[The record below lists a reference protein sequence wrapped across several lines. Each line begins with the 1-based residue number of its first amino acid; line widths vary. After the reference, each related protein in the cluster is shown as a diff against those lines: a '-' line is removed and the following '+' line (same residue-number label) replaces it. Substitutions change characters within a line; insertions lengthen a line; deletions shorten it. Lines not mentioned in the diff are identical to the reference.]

1 MAKVI
6 VTGGAGFI
14 GSHIVDLLLA
24 RGHEVEV
31 IDDLS
36 SGRVANLPAA
46 VKLHQLDIR
55 SVEARRVVEQMKPDG
70 IIHAAAQMS
79 VRMSMEDPTFDTS
92 VNVSGLVNILDALSR
107 SRSSA
112 AAAPFFVF
120 LSTGGAIYGEQE
132 SFPATEA
139 HRLQPASVYGL
150 SKRVGELYLDFWAR
164 ELNLPFAALRLGNV
178 YGPRQNPHGEAG
190 VVAIFNQKLL
200 RGETPTIN
208 GSGEQTRDFV
218 YVSDVARAVVTA
230 FEKRV
235 SGIFNV
241 GTGKETSVNALYA
254 LIGDAVGHRPSPQRV
269 AAKAGEQMRSVID
282 ASAAD
287 SALDWRPEVSL
298 ERGLEST
305 TAWFRSTNG

>member
-14 GSHIVDLLLA
+14 GSHIVDLLVSH
-24 RGHEVEV
+24 GHTVEV

-36 SGRVANLPAA
+36 SGRAENLPPSI
-46 VKLHQLDIR
+46 KLHKLDIR
-55 SVEARRVVEQMKPDG
+55 SAEARSVIDGVRPDG
-70 IIHAAAQMS
+70 VIHAAAQMS
-79 VRMSMEDPTFDTS
+79 VRMSMEDPAFDTS
-92 VNVSGLVNILDALSR
+92 VNVSGLVNILDVLCR
-107 SRSSA
+107 SRSPGA
-112 AAAPFFVF
+112 PAPFFAF

-132 SFPATEA
+132 SFPATES
-139 HRLQPASVYGL
+139 HRIMPASVYGL

-164 ELNLPFAALRLGNV
+164 ELGVPFAALRLGNV

-200 RGETPTIN
+200 KGEVPTIN

-218 YVSDVARAVVTA
+218 YVADVARAVVTA

-235 SGIFNV
+235 SGIFNI
-241 GTGKETSVNALYA
+241 GTGKETSVNVLYDQ
-254 LIGDAVGHRPSPQRV
+254 ICRAVGHRPEPNRV

-282 ASAAD
+282 AGAAAT
-287 SALDWRPEVSL
+287 ALEWHPEMSL
-298 ERGLEST
+298 ERGIEAT
-305 TAWFRSTNG
+305 TAWFRGAAR